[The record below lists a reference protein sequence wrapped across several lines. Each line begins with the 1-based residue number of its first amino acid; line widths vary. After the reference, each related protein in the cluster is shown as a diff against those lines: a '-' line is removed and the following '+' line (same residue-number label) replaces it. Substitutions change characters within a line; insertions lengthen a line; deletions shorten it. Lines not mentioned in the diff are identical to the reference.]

1 MKNVRLEFGVVKDAL
16 FVALDGYLES
26 GIEEFLGR
34 GWGQRR
40 APFEFFLFASEPELL
55 DHFLFAM
62 DVVVLAGAIQL
73 MICQSDSIKW
83 LMSSKFV
90 ITGVVNV
97 SGNFESSTPRPY
109 PQPRSPLGR
118 LAFLASF
125 FNVFLRNE

>member
-55 DHFLFAM
+55 DHFFFAM
-62 DVVVLAGAIQL
+62 DVVVLTGAIKMMVQAHCH
-73 MICQSDSIKW
+73 IAW
-83 LMSSKFV
+83 LV
-90 ITGVVNV
+90 Q
-97 SGNFESSTPRPY
+97 Y
-109 PQPRSPLGR
+109 
-118 LAFLASF
+118 
-125 FNVFLRNE
+125 